1 MGVVIIIIIAT
12 IFITVKVVFTN
23 TAYSES
29 IKNEENTSLQ
39 KMQQLLDS
47 LAKLPKDSISG
58 KGKYLILDTET
69 TGLPHRRNAL
79 PEDFKNWP
87 YIVEIAWFLID
98 EDGLMVDG
106 CHYIIKQNISIPE
119 SATKIHHITTQDML
133 SKGESPQEVYNSFVE
148 SAKQAEWVI
157 AHNLEFDLPIIDC
170 ELLRNGFE
178 KILFSKKKFCTMEA
192 GRKFCMVFDRAGKIK
207 KPKLSKLFGQLY
219 FDNPHLT
226 FEGTH
231 NALADTN
238 MLYRCFMKMKQL
250 HPNILDEVT
259 IQEYEPKS
267 FRYQQQEKTLVIGGS
282 IDIPMIQDKELFLYF
297 GKDGFR
303 QSQVLVTGV
312 AKEEKDDCWN
322 MITQLNGKVVK
333 SVTKN
338 LAIVVLGPI
347 PGWKKVA
354 DIKAKIQSGE
364 RIIGITDVQLQILY
378 ERLK

>member
-1 MGVVIIIIIAT
+1 
-12 IFITVKVVFTN
+12 
-23 TAYSES
+23 
-29 IKNEENTSLQ
+29 
-39 KMQQLLDS
+39 
-47 LAKLPKDSISG
+47 
-58 KGKYLILDTET
+58 
-69 TGLPHRRNAL
+69 
-79 PEDFKNWP
+79 
-87 YIVEIAWFLID
+87 
-98 EDGLMVDG
+98 
-106 CHYIIKQNISIPE
+106 
-119 SATKIHHITTQDML
+119 
-133 SKGESPQEVYNSFVE
+133 
-148 SAKQAEWVI
+148 
-157 AHNLEFDLPIIDC
+157 
-170 ELLRNGFE
+170 
-178 KILFSKKKFCTMEA
+178 
-192 GRKFCMVFDRAGKIK
+192 
-207 KPKLSKLFGQLY
+207 
-219 FDNPHLT
+219 
-226 FEGTH
+226 
-231 NALADTN
+231 
-238 MLYRCFMKMKQL
+238 MKMKQL